1 MTPFS
6 IAGVQTTVSATHG
19 NVAAMASNIDP
30 VMTPFSELIPYGP
43 MPSNCPQSLAET
55 ECSFREPAR
64 RHGIRPISGSMFVR
78 EAGRLYNDAI
88 VIDPD
93 GDIVALTDPG
103 EGASIHRNKTTAGSS
118 GGVD

>member
-19 NVAAMASNIDP
+19 NVAAMA
-30 VMTPFSELIPYGP
+30 
-43 MPSNCPQSLAET
+43 ET

-64 RHGIRPISGSMFVR
+64 RHGIRPVPGSMFVR
-78 EAGRLYNDAI
+78 ESGRLYNEAI
-88 VIDPD
+88 VIGPD
-93 GDIVALTDPG
+93 GGIVALTDPG
-103 EGASIHRNKTTAGSS
+103 EGASIHRIKTTAGSS